1 VYRFWVFVHIVGLL
15 GFLGSHGVSMV
26 VLFQL
31 RRERDPR
38 RIGDLLALS
47 GSSIRPFYVSLGV
60 LLLGGVVAAFMG
72 DWWGYAWIWAAI
84 VLLVGSSIVM
94 LVVARPYYRR
104 VGLVARAMA
113 SGSHAVSTEQL
124 DEVLLGPR
132 PFAIAGIGFGAILL
146 ILYLMMFKPSLGF
159 STAGGEAPPAPGP
172 GSLAISAT
180 ELEFDTSSLTAPAG
194 RPFDI
199 VFDNTVAVPHNVA
212 IYTDDSAAD
221 PLFVGETVTGPI
233 AITYAVPALD
243 PGEYFFRCDV
253 HPTQMTGTLVA
264 EEGGGGG

>member
-1 VYRFWVFVHIVGLL
+1 MYRFWVFVHIVGLL

-132 PFAIAGIGFGAILL
+132 PFTIAGIGFGAILL

>member
-1 VYRFWVFVHIVGLL
+1 MYRFWVFVHIVGLL
-15 GFLGSHGVSMV
+15 GFLASHGVSMA
-26 VLFQL
+26 VLFLL
-31 RRERDPR
+31 RRERDPA
-38 RIGDLLALS
+38 RIGHLLALS

-113 SGSHAVSTEQL
+113 SGSRAVSTEQL
-124 DEVLLGPR
+124 DEVLTGPR
-132 PFAIAGIGFGAILL
+132 PFTIAGIGFGAILL

-159 STAGGEAPPAPGP
+159 STGAEAPAPAPG
-172 GSLAISAT
+172 SVAISAT
-180 ELEFDTSSLTAPAG
+180 ELEFDTTTLTAPAG
-194 RPFDI
+194 RPFDL
-199 VFDNTVAVPHNVA
+199 VFDNAVAVPHNVA

-221 PLFVGETVTGPI
+221 PLFVGETVTGPTT
-233 AITYAVPALD
+233 ITYAVPALD

-264 EEGGGGG
+264 EEGEAGA